1 MAFKMK
7 GFPFS
12 GSPLNQK
19 KIYKEG
25 ESYKD
30 KDGKWWV
37 WDGKKH
43 VKATID
49 LTGVPASEWNK
60 EILRQNPKFKFPKGE
75 KPK

>member
-7 GFPFS
+7 GW
-12 GSPLNQK
+12 SPLNQLK
-19 KIYKEG
+19 NYKEG

-30 KDGKWWV
+30 KDGNWWI

-43 VKATID
+43 VKADID

-60 EILRQNPKFKFPKGE
+60 EIKRQDPKFKFPKGE
-75 KPK
+75 ETK